1 MKDSSYRT
9 CADGAEIEAWLVTK
23 TLNMNQTLYDVE
35 LHIEIESQIEK
46 CDGIDGIC
54 FKDGF
59 ELFRY
64 KGEGEPIIPSYANK
78 PNANVEKLKTKVYLQ
93 DNFSFMGNITGN
105 STSKER
111 VNTTFTLNLK
121 EFRGITFGIKS
132 RGGCGSV
139 IRMKVYYVVCKE
151 IFIKNVMFV
160 KTMAPQN
167 GTKVVFGNCSANTT
181 LDSRTGGLRAFCHSN
196 GSWTTEGEM
205 VCTCDKG
212 YESTDKGCMGMF
224 CYIKLHVVTFQLKQ
238 IVRRF
243 DVNVFSRRD
252 DTYLHIA

>member
-1 MKDSSYRT
+1 MEECEVK
-9 CADGAEIEAWLVTK
+9 GGK
-23 TLNMNQTLYDVE
+23 
-35 LHIEIESQIEK
+35 
-46 CDGIDGIC
+46 C

-59 ELFRY
+59 KLFRY
-64 KGEGEPIIPSYANK
+64 NGEGEAKVPYDANNRDTK
-78 PNANVEKLKTKVYLQ
+78 AEKLKSKVYLQ
-93 DNFSFMGNITGN
+93 NNFSFLGNITGN
-105 STSKER
+105 STSEER

-132 RGGCGSV
+132 TGGCGSV
-139 IRMKVYYVVCKE
+139 IGMKVYYVVCKK

-167 GTKVVFGNCSANTT
+167 GTKVVIGNCSANTT

-238 IVRRF
+238 MILRF

-252 DTYLHIA
+252 DRYLHTA